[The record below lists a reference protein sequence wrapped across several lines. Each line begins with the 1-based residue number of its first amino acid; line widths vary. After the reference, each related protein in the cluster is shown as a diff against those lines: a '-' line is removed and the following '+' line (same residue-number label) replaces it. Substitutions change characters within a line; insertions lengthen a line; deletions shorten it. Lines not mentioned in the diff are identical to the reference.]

1 MGAALLLALHTSPLR
16 ASSIR
21 ARCGFCFLMEMLDTM
36 TEVAPLYAVQIVQKM
51 DAVTQ
56 GASAAPLHIYCGHDT
71 TIMPILATLG
81 IKLRDWPPY
90 LSHVVGFHWCCCIQ
104 ARDRVVLQR
113 AILGCCHRN
122 GHGCTDECSS
132 CCHRVIAV
140 EARAVGLHSTC
151 PRCLSENCAASQVWS
166 LCRSLSCGRSLALRM
181 ALRATSSNA
190 STTMKSSLSHTTAM
204 VGYQLNPLLLVPV
217 RHFSKER
224 HHCM

>member
-1 MGAALLLALHTSPLR
+1 MMGTALLLALHTSPSC

-21 ARCGFCFLMEMLDTM
+21 TRRGFCFLMEMLDTM

-51 DAVTQ
+51 GAVAR

-90 LSHVVGFHWCCCIQ
+90 LSHVVGFHWCCCVQ
-104 ARDRVVLQR
+104 ARDGVVLQK

-132 CCHRVIAV
+132 AVIV
-140 EARAVGLHSTC
+140 SLLSRQGLQDCILPVPNACQRTAQHLKSGH
-151 PRCLSENCAASQVWS
+151 CAD
-166 LCRSLSCGRSLALRM
+166 L
-181 ALRATSSNA
+181 
-190 STTMKSSLSHTTAM
+190 
-204 VGYQLNPLLLVPV
+204 
-217 RHFSKER
+217 
-224 HHCM
+224 